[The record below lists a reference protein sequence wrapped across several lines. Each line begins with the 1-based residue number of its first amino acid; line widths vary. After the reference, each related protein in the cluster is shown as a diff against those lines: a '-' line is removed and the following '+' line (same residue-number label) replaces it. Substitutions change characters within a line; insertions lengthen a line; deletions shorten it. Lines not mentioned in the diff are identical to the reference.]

1 MTYVIP
7 SLDEYLLI
15 ILFLS
20 VRIMEPSS
28 SNEDDLLASN
38 NSINM
43 SSHGIS
49 NSFGGLM
56 VVQLRYIFACFC
68 GLILF
73 VGFLGNLFMLLVL
86 IEGFQDSSSH
96 GSKPIAIMTN
106 TLMVNI
112 TVSDLIFLLYNVT
125 VLLFTFVYK
134 DWEMGAA
141 VCVSSQ
147 SFSMWT
153 MFCSF
158 YSMVATSILRYM
170 AVLHPTCSFS
180 TNIFQRFLLCVLMW
194 LMGLTVSIPNWMHQ
208 EVIVLD
214 DARYCVLLMTQ
225 RQTYLYFVLFGG
237 MAFFPFVL
245 LLVLCYARIVQS
257 LWFRRMMVV
266 HSSVNIQLNKKAT
279 VMILTV
285 LAVFIMMWIPC
296 SVVIYLSASHI
307 LPQTSSAFVVSSVST
322 MLAYSN
328 CSVSPILCFSLSDQ
342 FQAGLKKL
350 LCRRNSR

>member
-1 MTYVIP
+1 M
-7 SLDEYLLI
+7 E
-15 ILFLS
+15 LS
-20 VRIMEPSS
+20 AT
-28 SNEDDLLASN
+28 NEDERLVSN
-38 NSINM
+38 NSINI

-49 NSFGGLM
+49 YSFGGLT
-56 VVQLRYIFACFC
+56 VVQLRYIFAFFC
-68 GLILF
+68 GLILL
-73 VGFLGNLFMLLVL
+73 VGFVGNLFMLLVL
-86 IEGFQDSSSH
+86 IEGFQNSSS
-96 GSKPIAIMTN
+96 STSSPISTMTS
-106 TLMVNI
+106 TLMINI
-112 TVSDLIFLLYNVT
+112 TISDLIFLLYNVT
-125 VLLFTFVYK
+125 VLLFTFLYE

-180 TNIFQRFLLCVLMW
+180 TNTFQRFLLCLLMW
-194 LMGLTVSIPNWMHQ
+194 LMGFTVSIPNWMHQ
-208 EVIVLD
+208 GVLVID
-214 DARYCVLLMTQ
+214 DARYCMLLMTP

-257 LWFRRMMVV
+257 LWFRRMVVV

-285 LAVFIMMWIPC
+285 LAVFILMWIPY
-296 SVVIYLSASHI
+296 SVLIYLSATHS
-307 LPQTSSAFVVSSVST
+307 LPQTSSAFVASSVST
-322 MLAYSN
+322 VLAYSN

-342 FQAGLKKL
+342 FQAGLRKL
-350 LCRRNSR
+350 LCRRDSQ